1 MKILFLPKYSRNG
14 ASTRLRVLQ
23 YLPFLEARGFQITVS
38 SLFDDQYLDQ
48 LYRHGKRAPLHI
60 VMLYLR
66 RLFVLLS
73 AFRYDLIWIEKELFP
88 YVPALAERLLH
99 WLGKRY
105 VVDYDDAIFHNYD
118 LSGNPVLR
126 RVLGR
131 KIDVVMRYAGCVVA
145 GNDYLSS
152 RAKAAGAV
160 RVEQVPTVVDA
171 ARYSPGNTSLSAR
184 PVIGWIGSP
193 STQNYVVDIA
203 LTLTS
208 LCKTHSARLL
218 FIGASADIASKFPGI
233 DVEVVPWSEGSEA
246 ELIAQM
252 DIGIMPL
259 PDSPWEKGKCG
270 YKLIQYMACGIP
282 VIASPVGVN
291 ADIVGTSQCGL
302 LAANAAEWE
311 AALAQLLESTALR
324 HQLGRAGRNAVENRY
339 SLQVQAPVL
348 ARIFTQSI
356 TVAESA

>member
-1 MKILFLPKYSRNG
+1 MKILLLSKYSRKG
-14 ASTRLRVLQ
+14 ASTRLRFLQ
-23 YLPFLEARGFQITVS
+23 YLPFLESNGFQITVS
-38 SLFDDQYLDQ
+38 SLLDDQYLDQ
-48 LYRHGKRAPLHI
+48 LYRQGKRAPLHI

-73 AFRYDLIWIEKELFP
+73 VFRYDLIWIEKEMFP
-88 YVPALAERLLH
+88 YMPALAERLLH

-118 LSGNPVLR
+118 LSGNPLLR
-126 RVLGR
+126 QVLGR
-131 KIDVVMRYAGCVVA
+131 KIDVVMRYASCVVA
-145 GNDYLSS
+145 GNDYLAS
-152 RAKAAGAV
+152 RARAAGAV
-160 RVEQVPTVVDA
+160 RVEQVPTVVDST
-171 ARYSPGNTSLSAR
+171 RYSPIEPSVAAS

-193 STQNYVVDIA
+193 STQRYVVDIA
-203 LTLTS
+203 QALTS
-208 LCKTHSARLL
+208 LCQTHNARLL
-218 FIGASADIASKFPGI
+218 LIGASVDIATKFQGH
-233 DVEVVPWSEGSEA
+233 DVEVVPWSEASVA

-291 ADIVGTSQCGL
+291 VAIVGTCQCGL
-302 LAANAAEWE
+302 LAANVAEWE
-311 AALAQLLESTALR
+311 AALAQLLESSALR
-324 HQLGRAGRNAVENRY
+324 HQMGRAGRQAVENRY

-348 ARIFTQSI
+348 AGIFTQSI
-356 TVAESA
+356 AVAESA